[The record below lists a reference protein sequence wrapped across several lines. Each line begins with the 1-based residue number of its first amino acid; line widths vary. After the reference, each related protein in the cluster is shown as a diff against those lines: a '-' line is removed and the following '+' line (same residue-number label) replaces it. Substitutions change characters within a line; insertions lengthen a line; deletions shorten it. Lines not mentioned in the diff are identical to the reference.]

1 MFLSPAGVPQVT
13 ELVNGAGMLEREGAG
28 RQGPRDKYRRKD
40 SRRRQMGH
48 VNRDKKKGRERERQ
62 IETQRLQERDC
73 SKNAHLMQIGPWD
86 V

>member
-1 MFLSPAGVPQVT
+1 
-13 ELVNGAGMLEREGAG
+13 
-28 RQGPRDKYRRKD
+28 
-40 SRRRQMGH
+40 MGH